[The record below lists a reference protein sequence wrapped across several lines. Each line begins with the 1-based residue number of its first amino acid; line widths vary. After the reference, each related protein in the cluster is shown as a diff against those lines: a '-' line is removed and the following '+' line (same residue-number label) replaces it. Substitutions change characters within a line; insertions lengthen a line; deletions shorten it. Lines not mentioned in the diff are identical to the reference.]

1 MHAFDARTK
10 KSLFRN
16 LGSGIRIL
24 LVSIGALLFSL
35 PVFSQA
41 NLGQILGAVTDQTGG
56 VIAGAMVT
64 VTNTGTDV
72 ARTLTTDQAGEYIA
86 PNLTPGTYSVRASS
100 TGFQAFERQ
109 NIAVGVGQK
118 TRVDAQLTPGQV
130 TQTVEVTA
138 AALLL
143 DTTSAVIS
151 GTLDTATIVDLP
163 LNGRNFENLLP
174 LRPASWPRPAAER

>member
-41 NLGQILGAVTDQTGG
+41 NLGQILGAVTDQSGG

-64 VTNTGTDV
+64 VTNTGTGV

-86 PNLTPGTYSVRASS
+86 PNLTSRH
-100 TGFQAFERQ
+100 
-109 NIAVGVGQK
+109 
-118 TRVDAQLTPGQV
+118 L
-130 TQTVEVTA
+130 
-138 AALLL
+138 
-143 DTTSAVIS
+143 
-151 GTLDTATIVDLP
+151 
-163 LNGRNFENLLP
+163 
-174 LRPASWPRPAAER
+174 